1 MSCGRLPPPQF
12 VGTDCE
18 SRWSVPCAPPLVAS
32 TAATVIFSAVE
43 PADPDTVAAEMGD
56 ELSSFTML
64 QVKLSYLKGS
74 QANYLWLRNR

>member
-1 MSCGRLPPPQF
+1 M
-12 VGTDCE
+12 GTDCE

-64 QVKLSYLKGS
+64 QVKHSDLKGL
-74 QANYLWLRNR
+74 QIMWLRNRCTGLGRWSCT